1 MLSIPHALT
10 GAYIA
15 SKFPDPLVYIP
26 LTLAAH
32 YLQDWIPHWDVGT
45 GLSKGTRKRST
56 AIILEVFDLAITVG
70 LVYFFWKDSWS
81 QPEALHI
88 VIGAF
93 FGLVPDFMEAPR
105 NFLKW
110 EPFFLKPFNEFHGKF
125 HHSIPNMWVG
135 LIPQIILVF
144 TIYLLR

>member
-1 MLSIPHALT
+1 
-10 GAYIA
+10 
-15 SKFPDPLVYIP
+15 
-26 LTLAAH
+26 
-32 YLQDWIPHWDVGT
+32 
-45 GLSKGTRKRST
+45 
-56 AIILEVFDLAITVG
+56 
-70 LVYFFWKDSWS
+70 
-81 QPEALHI
+81 